1 MSPVSSPAPPRHI
14 ARRTVPRGWGQELC
28 LVPRLCYAR
37 QGNAMQCNAVL
48 CFSLPCHAEIL
59 NTLHR
64 VVYPA
69 LRTASRISID
79 RVVTSV
85 FNNDCMGPDRSLP
98 VRFSQICRHTL
109 RCSPQYSGLALC
121 STSPPLG

>member
-28 LVPRLCYAR
+28 LVPRLCHAR
-37 QGNAMQCNAVL
+37 QGKVKAML
-48 CFSLPCHAEIL
+48 CCALVYPDAERL
-59 NTLHR
+59 NILHR

-85 FNNDCMGPDRSLP
+85 FNNYCMGPDRSLP

-109 RCSPQYSGLALC
+109 RCSPRYSGLAL
-121 STSPPLG
+121 